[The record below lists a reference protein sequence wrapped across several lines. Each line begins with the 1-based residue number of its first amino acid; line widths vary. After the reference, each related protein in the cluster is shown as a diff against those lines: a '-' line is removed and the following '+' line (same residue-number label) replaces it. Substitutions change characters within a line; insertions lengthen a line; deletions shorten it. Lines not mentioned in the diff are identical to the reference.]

1 MTHPPTVT
9 RADREAAL
17 IFIKGPAALRFEEW
31 RRVVELDDW
40 TGVADDPHDV
50 RCVQSAALAFA
61 THREATEAAI
71 VALVAEIGGPS
82 LIDYL
87 KRGLL
92 APDASG
98 EPTGFWS
105 LDRKAS
111 RVLQALI
118 ERGEHRR

>member
-1 MTHPPTVT
+1 MTRPPTVT
-9 RADREAAL
+9 RADRERSVRHLYGYPDDAPLSDWLQRWVDTEAPHRHLDQRAPVLAADL
-17 IFIKGPAALRFEEW
+17 
-31 RRVVELDDW
+31 
-40 TGVADDPHDV
+40 
-50 RCVQSAALAFA
+50 A

-87 KRGLL
+87 KRGLP
-92 APDASG
+92 APDAAG
-98 EPTGFWS
+98 EPTGFWD
-105 LDRKAS
+105 LDRKAA